1 MNKIF
6 LIGRIGR
13 VEVKTFQSGEK
24 VVLASL
30 ATSLRYTD
38 RNGEKREQTEWHNLV
53 INGKLADVAERYVT
67 KGDLLSVVGR
77 MTYRKYTNSNG
88 VEVSSPEVRVE
99 ELELMPKPSAAASE
113 AKPAAGSAAPQ
124 GSDDLPF

>member
-1 MNKIF
+1 MNKIE

-30 ATSLRYTD
+30 ATSLRYRD
-38 RNGEKREQTEWHNLV
+38 RNGEQREQTEWHNLV
-53 INGKLADVAERYVT
+53 INGKQADVAEKYVQ
-67 KGDLLSVVGR
+67 KGDLLAVVGR

-88 VEVSSPEVRVE
+88 FEVTSPEVRVE
-99 ELELMPKPSAAASE
+99 ELELMPKTGTKE
-113 AKPAAGSAAPQ
+113 TAKPAAGSAEETV
-124 GSDDLPF
+124 DDMPF

>member
-1 MNKIF
+1 MNKII

-38 RNGEKREQTEWHNLV
+38 RNGERREQTDWHNLV
-53 INGKLADVAERYVT
+53 INGKQADVAERYVQ
-67 KGDLLSVVGR
+67 KGDLLTVTGR
-77 MTYRKYTNSNG
+77 MTYRKYTDAEG
-88 VEVSSPEVRVE
+88 VQHISPEVRVDE
-99 ELELMPKPSAAASE
+99 MELMPKAAPTQE
-113 AKPAAGSAAPQ
+113 AKLAAGSAAPQ